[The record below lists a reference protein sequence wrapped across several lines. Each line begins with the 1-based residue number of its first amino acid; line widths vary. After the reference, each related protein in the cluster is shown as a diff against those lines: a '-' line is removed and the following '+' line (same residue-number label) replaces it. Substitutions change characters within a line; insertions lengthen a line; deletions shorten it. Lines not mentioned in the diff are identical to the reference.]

1 MDEGDSQPPSRPDL
15 EVAGSRGPPPAAGA
29 AAGPRGSLDAFAS
42 GLYEELR
49 GIAHRQLRGE
59 RADHSLCTTALVHE
73 AYLKLERLDRMEW
86 KNRAQ
91 FCAEAARAMRRI
103 LVDYAVRRRAAK
115 RGGDR
120 VQIELR
126 DSLALTDPQA
136 DELFALN
143 EALTV
148 FEKEWPRQARI
159 VECRFFAGMTIPE
172 MAEAF
177 GIAEATVSRDWQ
189 LARAWLNRA
198 LATDTQ

>member
-1 MDEGDSQPPSRPDL
+1 MDEGKSRPLSGPDR
-15 EVAGSRGPPPAAGA
+15 EVAGSRGPTPAAGA
-29 AAGPRGSLDAFAS
+29 AAGPRESLDAFALR
-42 GLYEELR
+42 LYEELR
-49 GIAHRQLRGE
+49 SIAHRQLRGE

-73 AYLKLERLDRMEW
+73 AYLKLARLDRMEW
-86 KNRAQ
+86 QNRAD

-120 VQIELR
+120 VQVELH
-126 DSLALTDPQA
+126 DSLALTDSQA
-136 DELFALN
+136 EELLALQD
-143 EALTV
+143 ALTT
-148 FEKEWPRQARI
+148 FEKEWPRQARV

-172 MAEAF
+172 MAEAL

>member
-1 MDEGDSQPPSRPDL
+1 MGEGDSRPPSGPELD
-15 EVAGSRGPPPAAGA
+15 VANSRGPTPDAGA
-29 AAGPRGSLDAFAS
+29 AVGRHGSLDAFALR
-42 GLYEELR
+42 LYEELR
-49 GIAHRQLRGE
+49 SIAHRQLRGE
-59 RADHSLCTTALVHE
+59 RADHSLCTTALVNE
-73 AYLKLERLDRMEW
+73 AYLKLARLDRMEW

-115 RGGDR
+115 RGGDW
-120 VQIELR
+120 VQVELR
-126 DSLALTDPQA
+126 DSLALTDSQA
-136 DELFALN
+136 EEVLALQ
-143 EALTV
+143 EALTA
-148 FEKEWPRQARI
+148 FEKEWPRQARV

-172 MAEAF
+172 MAEAL